1 MMKRVFC
8 RIGVVMRVRL
18 SRRSRKVAGRGRG
31 RRCGGRLKTESKVER
46 KEWDGGQ
53 GLISMAFGHEGYIF

>member
-1 MMKRVFC
+1 
-8 RIGVVMRVRL
+8 MRVRL